1 MKKRIIFMGTP
12 NFAAHIL
19 ENSLQNQSEIYD
31 IIAVVSQPDRP
42 IGRKRILTPTPV
54 KSVAIEYNIP
64 IFQPEKIGEIT
75 PEITTLQPDLII
87 TAAYGQFVPE
97 KILTIPKHKCINI
110 HGSLLPKYRGGAPIH
125 RAIINGEQKT
135 GITIMYMVKKMDAGD
150 ILYQK
155 ELPILQT
162 DTLETMYD
170 KLQELGAI
178 CLQEMLPA
186 FLNGEITPIPQAID
200 QVTYAPN
207 IQREERKI
215 NWQNSAI
222 EIFNHVRGLAPV
234 PTAYTTLQSDKTDVK
249 IFEVEVIMSEK
260 STKEPGTIQKATNK
274 ICYVATGDGVIAL
287 KKLQLSGKKR
297 QTIQEVMN
305 GAGIEILAEN
315 TKFE

>member
-19 ENSLQNQSEIYD
+19 ENLLQNQSEIYD

-54 KSVAIEYNIP
+54 KSVATEYNIP

-178 CLQEMLPA
+178 CLQEMLPT

-287 KKLQLSGKKR
+287 KNLQLSGKKR

-305 GAGIEILAEN
+305 GAGIEILAQN